1 MIRSNFA
8 ITRLIVIPFGALF
21 TLYLLVVGGGGLW
34 LYSQARSAELRMLMD
49 QLVAQ
54 VSPLVE
60 KLGKTDVMAQRNE
73 TWLQDDVSAL
83 FSGLPSLRSVA
94 VRDTHAGYQFDS
106 EGRQASI
113 VAPLPSGATATAAEA
128 GPHQRF
134 DRENGESFVIRFDL
148 SDEAAPLVRLDFGF
162 DRAALIASLDH
173 ELSRIRKAVLMFAFA
188 GGLSI
193 LVALLIALY
202 AMRMT
207 RRVESEFQEIYQ
219 RASLT
224 EMAASLVHDL
234 RNPLMALRANA
245 RALLLAPDDAAD
257 IAQELDRD
265 IVTLNDK
272 LSAFLN
278 LTRRHDSDFAPVD
291 VAALVD
297 AAVRQAQPTAQVQ
310 GLTIR
315 VDVEPQLPQPIWRA
329 ASVQDALLN
338 VLLNAAQSGQRQG
351 DVVLRVRRL
360 GNEVE
365 MVVEDRGRG
374 ISKAHLPRLFD
385 AFYTTR
391 EDGNGL
397 GLAIVQRVVAAHRGK
412 VAIANR
418 EGGGARVT
426 MLLPIQPQE
435 MPEWWKKLKKDSPI

>member
-73 TWLQDDVSAL
+73 TWLQDDVSVL

-106 EGRQASI
+106 GGRQASI
-113 VAPLPSGATATAAEA
+113 VAPLPGGATAAAADA

-134 DRENGESFVIRFDL
+134 DRENGESFVLRFDL
-148 SDEAAPLVRLDFGF
+148 SDAAAPLVRLDFGF

-173 ELSRIRKAVLMFAFA
+173 ELSRIRKAVLMFALA
-188 GGLSI
+188 GGVSI
-193 LVALLIALY
+193 LLALLIALY

-245 RALLLAPDDAAD
+245 RVLLLAPDDAAD

-297 AAVRQAQPTAQVQ
+297 DAVRQAQPTAQAQ

-315 VDVEPQLPQPIWRA
+315 ADVESQLPQPIWRG

-338 VLLNAAQSGQRQG
+338 VLLNATQSGQRKG
-351 DVVLRVRRL
+351 DVVLRVRRR
-360 GNEVE
+360 GDAIE
-365 MVVEDRGRG
+365 MVVEDSGRG
-374 ISKAHLPRLFD
+374 ISKAHMPRLFD

-412 VAIANR
+412 VSITNR
-418 EGGGARVT
+418 DGGGARVT
-426 MLLPIQPQE
+426 ISLPIQPQE
-435 MPEWWKKLKKDSPI
+435 MPEWWKKLKKDAPI

>member
-21 TLYLLVVGGGGLW
+21 MLYLLVVGGGGLW
-34 LYSQARSAELRMLMD
+34 LYSQARSAELRILMD
-49 QLVAQ
+49 QLVDQ
-54 VSPLVE
+54 ISPLVD
-60 KLGKTDVMAQRNE
+60 KLGNTDAMAQRDE
-73 TWLQDDVSAL
+73 SWLQDDVSAL
-83 FSGLPSLRSVA
+83 FGGLPSLRSVA
-94 VRDTHAGYQFDS
+94 VRDRFAGYQFDAGGKPADS
-106 EGRQASI
+106 
-113 VAPLPSGATATAAEA
+113 VAPLPDGALRAADEP

-134 DRENGESFVIRFDL
+134 DSERGESFVIRFDL
-148 SDEAAPLVRLDFGF
+148 SDAAAPLVRLDFGF
-162 DRAALIASLDH
+162 DRALLVENLDH
-173 ELSRIRKAVLMFAFA
+173 ELARIRKAVLMFALA

-193 LVALLIALY
+193 LLASVIAFY

-297 AAVRQAQPTAQVQ
+297 AAVRQALPTAQAR

-315 VDVEPQLPQPIWRA
+315 VDVEPQLPQPIWRG

-351 DVVLRVRRL
+351 DVVLRVRRR
-360 GNEVE
+360 GNAIE

-397 GLAIVQRVVAAHRGK
+397 GLAIVQRVVTAHRGK
-412 VAIANR
+412 VTIASR